1 MATRAIAKTTTVFM
15 SAQTTSNTKIL
26 LLALM
31 AALMALGCSPKEKTK
46 KRYASLDGG
55 TFVPRKECN
64 KPSFECYDKC
74 ARRDAS
80 DTCSGCC
87 FDQRRLCDTL
97 QQYSFEYCDSAQ

>member
-1 MATRAIAKTTTVFM
+1 MKPV
-15 SAQTTSNTKIL
+15 QL
-26 LLALM
+26 LLITALELCL
-31 AALMALGCSPKEKTK
+31 ASGCSPDDKPK

-64 KPSFECYDKC
+64 KASFACYEKC
-74 ARRDAS
+74 TLRTAS

-97 QQYSFEYCDSAQ
+97 QPYSFEHCDSAQ

>member
-1 MATRAIAKTTTVFM
+1 MTLVQLLFVTALGLGVF
-15 SAQTTSNTKIL
+15 T
-26 LLALM
+26 
-31 AALMALGCSPKEKTK
+31 GCSPEGKPK

-64 KPSFECYDKC
+64 KPSFACYEKC
-74 ARRDAS
+74 TLRNAS

-97 QQYSFEYCDSAQ
+97 QPYSFEYCDSAQ